1 MTNENNV
8 TSTSFAHDVATP
20 QAKPTTFRS
29 PGGDVTLD
37 IVTLDT
43 LPVRSDAPTNG
54 MEWPSVAVIT
64 LRRDHKRN
72 ALNVDVCSHIAS
84 YVHQAEN
91 IESVRAILLRGEGKA
106 FCAGADLA
114 GGVYT
119 SAFHHNLDDM
129 LTSITHSPLPVIADV
144 HGPAVGAGTQL
155 AMACDLRVVGENGW
169 FSVPVV
175 RLGIAVD
182 PWTIHRAVELLG
194 GARARSFLYTAERL
208 GPDAAVEA
216 GLASSRGNHD
226 DAWQVAVDQATN
238 APLTLRYLK
247 AVFNQIVPTGVAQG
261 CSSEESGHDDEDL
274 TAVHERLRTECW
286 DSDDAAEARAA
297 RSEKR
302 SPVFKG
308 K

>member
-20 QAKPTTFRS
+20 QTKPTTFRS

-226 DAWQVAVDQATN
+226 DAWQVAVKQAMN

-247 AVFNQIVPTGVAQG
+247 AVFKSDGSDG
-261 CSSEESGHDDEDL
+261 SGPEGF
-274 TAVHERLRTECW
+274 VWRGW
-286 DSDDAAEARAA
+286 I
-297 RSEKR
+297 
-302 SPVFKG
+302 
-308 K
+308 

>member
-1 MTNENNV
+1 MDN
-8 TSTSFAHDVATP
+8 DTP
-20 QAKPTTFRS
+20 T
-29 PGGDVTLD
+29 D
-37 IVTLDT
+37 DT
-43 LPVRSDAPTNG
+43 AQPQ
-54 MEWPSVAVIT
+54 VAVIT
-64 LRRDHKRN
+64 IRRDHKRN
-72 ALNVDVCSHIAS
+72 SLNADVCSQIAT
-84 YVHQAEN
+84 YVHEAEN
-91 IESVRAILLRGEGKA
+91 TESVRAILLRGEGKA

-119 SAFHHNLDDM
+119 SAFHHNLDAV

-155 AMACDLRVVGENGW
+155 AMACDLRVVGESGW
-169 FSVPVV
+169 FRVPVV

-182 PWTIHRAVELLG
+182 PWTIHRAVEVLG

-208 GPDAAVEA
+208 GPDAAVAA

-238 APLTLRYLK
+238 APLTFRYLK
-247 AVFNQIVPTGVAQG
+247 AVFNQMVPTGTFEG
-261 CSSEESGHDDEDL
+261 SPTEGTGHDGADL

-286 DSDDAAEARAA
+286 NSDDAAEARAA
-297 RSEKR
+297 RFEKR

>member
-8 TSTSFAHDVATP
+8 TSA
-20 QAKPTTFRS
+20 S
-29 PGGDVTLD
+29 PDGEVTLD
-37 IVTLDT
+37 I
-43 LPVRSDAPTNG
+43 LPVDNDTPTDG
-54 MEWPSVAVIT
+54 EPQPQVAVIT
-64 LRRDHKRN
+64 IRRDHKRN
-72 ALNVDVCSHIAS
+72 ALNADVCGQIAT
-84 YVHQAEN
+84 YVHEAEN
-91 IESVRAILLRGEGKA
+91 TESVRAILLRGEGKA

-119 SAFHHNLDDM
+119 SAFHHNLDAM

-155 AMACDLRVVGENGW
+155 AMACDLRVVGESGW

-194 GARARSFLYTAERL
+194 GARARSFLYTAERI
-208 GPDAAVEA
+208 GPDAAISA

-247 AVFNQIVPTGVAQG
+247 AVFNQVVPTGVAQG
-261 CSSEESGHDDEDL
+261 GSSEGTEDNGADL
-274 TAVHERLRTECW
+274 TALHERLRTECW
-286 DSDDAAEARAA
+286 DSEDAAEARAA

-302 SPVFKG
+302 SAVFKG

>member
-1 MTNENNV
+1 MTNENKV
-8 TSTSFAHDVATP
+8 TSA
-20 QAKPTTFRS
+20 S
-29 PGGDVTLD
+29 PDGEVTLD
-37 IVTLDT
+37 I
-43 LPVRSDAPTNG
+43 LPVDNDASTGDLPR
-54 MEWPSVAVIT
+54 PHVAVIT
-64 LRRDHKRN
+64 IRRDHKRN
-72 ALNVDVCSHIAS
+72 SLNADVCGQIAS
-84 YVHQAEN
+84 YVHKAEKTD
-91 IESVRAILLRGEGKA
+91 SVRAILLRGEGKA

-119 SAFHHNLDDM
+119 SPFHHNLDAM

-155 AMACDLRVVGENGW
+155 AMACDLRVVGESGW

-208 GPDAAVEA
+208 GPDAAIAA

>member
-8 TSTSFAHDVATP
+8 ISASSGHDVTTP
-20 QAKPTTFRS
+20 QAEPETFRS
-29 PGGDVTLD
+29 PDGDVTLD
-37 IVTLDT
+37 I
-43 LPVRSDAPTNG
+43 LPVDNDAPTNG
-54 MEWPSVAVIT
+54 MTRLSVAVIT

-72 ALNVDVCSHIAS
+72 ALNADICGYIAS

-91 IESVRAILLRGEGKA
+91 SESVRAILLRGEGKA

-182 PWTIHRAVELLG
+182 PWTIHRAVDLLG

-208 GPDAAVEA
+208 GPDAAVGA

-226 DAWQVAVDQATN
+226 DAWQVAVNQATN
-238 APLTLRYLK
+238 APLTFRYLK
-247 AVFNQIVPTGVAQG
+247 AVFNQVVPTGVVHSD
-261 CSSEESGHDDEDL
+261 SSGGAGDDHAAL
-274 TAVHERLRTECW
+274 QVVHEHLRKQCW
-286 DSDDAAEARAA
+286 DSGDAAEARVA

-302 SPVFKG
+302 SPMFWG

>member
-226 DAWQVAVDQATN
+226 DAWQVAVKQAMN

-247 AVFNQIVPTGVAQG
+247 AVFNQMVPTGVDQRD
-261 CSSEESGHDDEDL
+261 SSGEVGYDDEAL
-274 TAVHERLRTECW
+274 PAVHERLRQGCW
-286 DSDDAAEARAA
+286 DSEDAAEARAA
-297 RSEKR
+297 RAEKR
-302 SPVFKG
+302 SPMFWG

>member
-1 MTNENNV
+1 MTNEKNV
-8 TSTSFAHDVATP
+8 TSA
-20 QAKPTTFRS
+20 S
-29 PGGDVTLD
+29 PDGEVTLD
-37 IVTLDT
+37 L
-43 LPVRSDAPTNG
+43 LPVDKDAPTDDTAH
-54 MEWPSVAVIT
+54 PQVAVIT
-64 LRRDHKRN
+64 IRRDHKRN
-72 ALNVDVCSHIAS
+72 SLNADVCGQIAS
-84 YVHQAEN
+84 YVHEAEN
-91 IESVRAILLRGEGKA
+91 TESVRAILVRGEGKA

-119 SAFHHNLDDM
+119 SAFHHNLDAM

-155 AMACDLRVVGENGW
+155 AMACDLRVVGESGW

-182 PWTIHRAVELLG
+182 PWTIHRAVGLLG

-208 GPDAAVEA
+208 GPDAAVTA

-238 APLTLRYLK
+238 APLTFRYLK
-247 AVFNQIVPTGVAQG
+247 AVFNQVVPTGVFEGSPTEAIG
-261 CSSEESGHDDEDL
+261 DDGTDL